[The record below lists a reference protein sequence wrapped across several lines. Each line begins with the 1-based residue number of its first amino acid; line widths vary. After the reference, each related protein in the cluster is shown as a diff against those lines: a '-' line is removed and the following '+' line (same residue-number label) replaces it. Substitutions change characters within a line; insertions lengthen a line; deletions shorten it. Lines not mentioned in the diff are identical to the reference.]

1 MNVLCFRMTKMKNVW
16 RCDECGE
23 EWESSYYD
31 TFDDVDVRYCFTGPH
46 TAVVELELDSD
57 EECLEM

>member
-1 MNVLCFRMTKMKNVW
+1 MHLLYDGNLVYLLCFRMTKMKNVW

-31 TFDDVDVRYCFTGPH
+31 TFDDVDVRHCFTGPH
-46 TAVVELELDSD
+46 TAG
-57 EECLEM
+57 